1 MGGAEAVAH
10 RRPSK
15 FLIPE
20 GSSREVEM
28 AFPSMEFFSIK
39 MLLSQ
44 PILKY
49 VM

>member
-1 MGGAEAVAH
+1 MGGAKAVAH
-10 RRPSK
+10 QRPSK
-15 FLIPE
+15 YLISE

-39 MLLSQ
+39 ILLSQ

-49 VM
+49 FM